1 MALFLLISCHGLP
14 QVDASESI
22 PPARFGHRMVYD
34 PVNERVLLFGGAVWK
49 NRYIFFN
56 DLWSYDYATNTWDKL
71 ECFPRHGRARPA
83 GRFNHMM
90 VYDPDRHQLFVF
102 GGHSARG
109 RIGDTWT
116 YDIGANEWTQLH
128 PQDSPSP
135 RGDAAIAYDEANGVI
150 VLHDGYCRDHSHPQ
164 DTWVYDFGENDWTLM
179 DPGRSPKPQYGH
191 HMIYDTRN
199 GMLVMYGGHWVISS
213 ISHGYSDGVW
223 TYDYPTD
230 TWTKIDRAT
239 TPPSRYWH
247 NLAYDGGS
255 GKMVAFGGELAGD
268 ISGSDTWL
276 FDAST
281 NSWEAIISD
290 ETPPRRANS
299 AMAYD
304 PAHGKIIMFGGL
316 ADWGE
321 PPLDDLWILDT
332 AEGTWRE
339 ASSEPV
345 STEGQEGST
354 EGQDVESGQTGIPGF
369 PLPSIILSIVLIMI
383 LLASGRRS
391 SNGVISAQAG

>member
-1 MALFLLISCHGLP
+1 
-14 QVDASESI
+14 
-22 PPARFGHRMVYD
+22 MVYD
-34 PVNERVLLFGGAVWK
+34 PVNERVLLFGGTVWK
-49 NRYIFFN
+49 YRYIFFD
-56 DLWSYDYATNTWDKL
+56 DLWSYYPTTNTWT
-71 ECFPRHGRARPA
+71 EIEYSSGPS

-90 VYDPDRHQLFVF
+90 VYDPDRHQLFIF

-116 YDIGANEWTQLH
+116 YDIEANEWTQLH

-164 DTWVYDFGENDWTLM
+164 DTWVYDFGENNWTLM
-179 DPGRSPKPQYGH
+179 DPGMSPKPQYGH

-199 GMLVMYGGHWVISS
+199 GMLVMYGGHWVTSS
-213 ISHGYSDGVW
+213 TSHGYSDGVW
-223 TYDYPTD
+223 TYDFPTD
-230 TWTKIDRAT
+230 TWTMIDRAT
-239 TPPSRYWH
+239 TPPGRYWH
-247 NLAYDGGS
+247 NLVYDGGS
-255 GKMVAFGGELAGD
+255 GNMVVFGGELAGD

-290 ETPPRRANS
+290 ETPLRRANS

-304 PAHGKIIMFGGL
+304 PVHGKIIMFGGL
-316 ADWGE
+316 AEWGE
-321 PPLDDLWILDT
+321 PSLDDLWILDT

-339 ASSEPV
+339 VSSEHV
-345 STEGQEGST
+345 STDGEDDEPS
-354 EGQDVESGQTGIPGF
+354 QTGIPGF
-369 PLPSIILSIVLIMI
+369 PLHSIILSMALIM
-383 LLASGRRS
+383 LLLVGGRRS
-391 SNGVISAQAG
+391 STGFISAQAG